1 MTKFDLR
8 FVDIMHQLQWLYE
21 MGQEEQLREYKP
33 TIEKIFYAKE
43 IETSHYICLENLR
56 CVLHNIL
63 KRSHYEQD
71 GTQDG
76 DEKKE
81 SHLQGTGKDGKT

>member
-1 MTKFDLR
+1 MTKFDTR
-8 FVDIMHQLQWLYE
+8 FIDIMYQLHWMYE
-21 MGQEEQLREYKP
+21 AGMEEDLDGYRP
-33 TIEKIFYAKE
+33 TIEKAFYAKE
-43 IETSHYICLENLR
+43 IATSHYICLENLR

-63 KRSHYEQD
+63 KRSRYEQD

-81 SHLQGTGKDGKT
+81 SHLQGTGEDGKA